1 MSMKKTCGYNFFILC
16 IFMVFGWNSENTK
29 INLNDITVE
38 NMIHC
43 SNGKTVPVRVLN
55 YDLINQKIF
64 NNNKKSEDLTLDSV
78 LKGLEERLNDENK
91 VQFNY
96 LYDYIG
102 NVIEEIPKLNEHSEV
117 IKDEAVTTII
127 KERILNGIK
136 DLYLEN
142 RDDKILQKID
152 LFTKVIDVTT
162 NKKLHKPFIMSLSSS
177 SKYYY
182 TARGVMCNGKDK
194 EGNYEITMPLYG
206 ENGKKWLVDTMSLM
220 HEMGH
225 IIFLFIFGE
234 KLINDNNKND
244 KYQEYD
250 VFCKNGDIIDIHNDF
265 LKKLLG
271 MNDAF
276 YSNHLY
282 KEIFGEFY
290 RVIELI
296 EVVGIFEFEK
306 KLFINPY
313 SEVSLH
319 DNAKRANGVW
329 YSNCLGCILDTPDET
344 IKSDYFKFLGLN
356 DEQIQ
361 KRKNDTVIEERWKK
375 FYNVFKKCEEQ
386 MQHVNLPV
394 ERQFDF
400 FMSLSSD
407 VINNCSELAV
417 RNNLINNTITYL
429 GIIGTFDKCSE
440 ERDLLTSV
448 LKLFVK
454 NDKTK
459 KIKSLKCDTL
469 QCNLSSVDFILEEFD
484 HHKIT
489 KDELIKRIKRYAEN
503 RVYDYKY
510 EMRMLEDLKQVKLEH
525 EFLFYINLEKARDIF
540 NEKINLG
547 NEFKEKIKSLIDNTN
562 SNDFYQQA
570 KQLKQ
575 DIKNLTTDF
584 KLLQYELYQL
594 LDELI

>member
-38 NMIHC
+38 SAIHC
-43 SNGKTVPVRVLN
+43 SDGTTVPVRVFN
-55 YDLINQKIF
+55 YGLINQKIF
-64 NNNKKSEDLTLDSV
+64 NDNKKAEDLTLDSV
-78 LKGLEERLNDENK
+78 LTGLEERLNDENK

-102 NVIEEIPKLNEHSEV
+102 NVIEEIPKLNEHSDV

-142 RDDKILQKID
+142 RDNKILQKID
-152 LFTKVIDVTT
+152 LFTNVIDVTT

-177 SKYYY
+177 FKYYY
-182 TARGVMCNGKDK
+182 TARGGMCNGKDK
-194 EGNYEITMPLYG
+194 EGNYEITIPLYG

-225 IIFLFIFGE
+225 IIFLFIFDE
-234 KLINDNNKND
+234 KIINHNNKND
-244 KYQEYD
+244 KSQEYD
-250 VFCKNGDIIDIHNDF
+250 VFCKNDDIIDIHNDF

-271 MNDAF
+271 MKDAF
-276 YSNHLY
+276 YNNHLH
-282 KEIFGEFY
+282 KKIFDEIYDFLEM
-290 RVIELI
+290 I
-296 EVVGIFEFEK
+296 EVVGIFEFERE
-306 KLFINPY
+306 LYVNPY

-344 IKSDYFKFLGLN
+344 IKSDYFKFLWLN

-361 KRKNDTVIEERWKK
+361 KRKNDTVVEERWKK
-375 FYNVFKKCEEQ
+375 FYNVFKKCEEK
-386 MQHVNLPV
+386 MQHVKLPV
-394 ERQFDF
+394 EQQFDF

-429 GIIGTFDKCSE
+429 GIIGTFDRYSE
-440 ERDLLTSV
+440 DSDLLTSV

-454 NDKTK
+454 NDKTV
-459 KIKSLKCDTL
+459 KIKSLKIDTL
-469 QCNLSSVDFILEEFD
+469 QYDLSSVDSKLDSFATNE
-484 HHKIT
+484 IT
-489 KDELIKRIKRYAEN
+489 KDELIECIKRYAEDK
-503 RVYDYKY
+503 VYDYEDDIEK
-510 EMRMLEDLKQVKLEH
+510 LEDFDIDETNLKK
-525 EFLFYINLEKARDIF
+525 IRDIF
-540 NEKINLG
+540 KEKTNLG
-547 NEFKEKIKSLIDNTN
+547 NEFKEKIKLLIDNTD
-562 SNDFYQQA
+562 SDDFDQKA

-575 DIKNLTTDF
+575 DVKNLTTDF

>member
-43 SNGKTVPVRVLN
+43 SNGETVPVRVLN

-78 LKGLEERLNDENK
+78 LTGLEERLNDENK

-102 NVIEEIPKLNEHSEV
+102 NVIEEIPKLNEHSDV

-142 RDDKILQKID
+142 RDNKILQKID
-152 LFTKVIDVTT
+152 LFTNVIDVTT

-177 SKYYY
+177 FKYYY
-182 TARGVMCNGKDK
+182 TAKGGMCNGKDK
-194 EGNYEITMPLYG
+194 EGNYEITIPLYG

-225 IIFLFIFGE
+225 IIFLFIFDE
-234 KLINDNNKND
+234 KIINHNNKND
-244 KYQEYD
+244 KSQEYD
-250 VFCKNGDIIDIHNDF
+250 VFCKNDDIIDIHNDF

-271 MNDAF
+271 MKDAF
-276 YSNHLY
+276 YNNHLH
-282 KEIFGEFY
+282 KKIFDEIYDFLEM
-290 RVIELI
+290 I
-296 EVVGIFEFEK
+296 EVVGIFEFERE
-306 KLFINPY
+306 LYVNPY

-344 IKSDYFKFLGLN
+344 IKSDYFKFLWLN

-361 KRKNDTVIEERWKK
+361 KRKNDTVVEERWKK
-375 FYNVFKKCEEQ
+375 FYNVFKKCEEK
-386 MQHVNLPV
+386 MQHVKLPV
-394 ERQFDF
+394 EQQFDF

-429 GIIGTFDKCSE
+429 GIIGTFDRYSE
-440 ERDLLTSV
+440 DSDLLTSV

-454 NDKTK
+454 NDKTV
-459 KIKSLKCDTL
+459 KIKSLKIDTL
-469 QCNLSSVDFILEEFD
+469 QYDLSSVDSKLDSFATNE
-484 HHKIT
+484 IT
-489 KDELIKRIKRYAEN
+489 KDELIECIKRYAEDK
-503 RVYDYKY
+503 VYDYEDDIEK
-510 EMRMLEDLKQVKLEH
+510 LEDFDIDETNLKK
-525 EFLFYINLEKARDIF
+525 IRDIF
-540 NEKINLG
+540 KEKTNLG
-547 NEFKEKIKSLIDNTN
+547 NEFKEKIKLLIDNTD
-562 SNDFYQQA
+562 SDDFDQKA

-584 KLLQYELYQL
+584 KLLQYELYQR